1 MASILPS
8 VADCCSQ
15 CCEVNIVD
23 LPSGDGEGGAGFAYD
38 TKVIFRQ
45 ESRVTVLVEG
55 MPATLYGGV
64 TRGDGEGG
72 LYYFDAA
79 SVLADDDVSVIK
91 PNSIA
96 VGSPGRWRKWL

>member
-1 MASILPS
+1 MASILQS

-23 LPSGDGEGGAGFAYD
+23 LPSVGEGGAGFSYD
-38 TKVIFRQ
+38 TKPIFRQ

-64 TRGDGEGG
+64 TRGDGQGG
-72 LYYFDAA
+72 LYYFDST

-91 PNSIA
+91 PDSVA
-96 VGSPGRWRKWL
+96 VGAAGRWMKWL